1 MKIIKKTIKVIAWIA
16 GATILIVYCSGCENN
31 LGANATLDTA
41 ISSTLDSIK
50 TYQKANKTDKYKR
63 IDKTKITDG
72 EYWVDEYVT
81 PSGEAG
87 YVVTIIKEIDKIKY
101 QRKINYGAETYRTT
115 DWINITGDATS
126 TDTDIGG

>member
-1 MKIIKKTIKVIAWIA
+1 MKIIKITIWIVIAVLL
-16 GATILIVYCSGCENN
+16 ILYSCGCENQE
-31 LGANATLDTA
+31 LGAGLDTA
-41 ISSTLDSIK
+41 ISSTLDDIK
-50 TYQKANKTDKYKR
+50 TYQEANKTDKYKR

-101 QRKINYGAETYRTT
+101 QKKINYGAETYRTT
-115 DWINITGDATS
+115 DWVNITGYATS